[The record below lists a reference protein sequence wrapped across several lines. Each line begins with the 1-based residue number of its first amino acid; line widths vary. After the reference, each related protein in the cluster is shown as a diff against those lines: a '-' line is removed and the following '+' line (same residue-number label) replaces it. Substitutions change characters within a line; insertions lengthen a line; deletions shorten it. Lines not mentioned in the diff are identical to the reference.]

1 MRRNEPKSRPHTAA
15 GLRTLTALALGLCAA
30 ALAMP
35 AANASPPSWAPA
47 HGYRAHHHEREHEE
61 DHDHEREREHEH
73 EYHRERRAPR
83 QTQRTPRGWGPYI
96 NSRGVC
102 TWTQLDTALGG
113 ALGGVIGSQIGAGS
127 GKAIATVGGVVLGA
141 LVGHAIGE
149 HMDATDQ
156 YCAGTALRYAPPG
169 RPVIWVDPHTHW
181 HYRFV
186 PQRRFKNGRGE
197 ECRHFTQYAHRN
209 GRTRRHHGT
218 ACREPHGSWH
228 IVG

>member
-1 MRRNEPKSRPHTAA
+1 MHWNESRFHLQTAA
-15 GLRTLTALALGLCAA
+15 GLRTLIALVLGLCVA

-35 AANASPPSWAPA
+35 AADASPPPWAPA
-47 HGYRAHHHEREHEE
+47 HGYRAHHHHKREH
-61 DHDHEREREHEH
+61 
-73 EYHRERRAPR
+73 
-83 QTQRTPRGWGPYI
+83 QVPRGWGPYI
-96 NSRGVC
+96 NSRGAC

-113 ALGGVIGSQIGAGS
+113 ALGGVIGSHIGAGS

-141 LVGHAIGE
+141 LIGHTIGR

-169 RPVIWVDPHTHW
+169 HPVVWEDPHTHW

-186 PQRRFKNGRGE
+186 PRRRFKNGRGE
-197 ECRHFTQYAHRN
+197 ECRHFTQYAYRN
-209 GRTRRHHGT
+209 GRKRRHHGT